1 MESIR
6 RIVTAITVVTKEA
19 WLPFGFNCWQSS
31 RPSSEHIYMNTSNLS
46 SSPLWISKSLLSH
59 WLPAIQI
66 FRLSNLVHIPLF
78 KLLSIS
84 HVHSWYSDLSFRLLV
99 LMLLNVLTILFV
111 FLWVR
116 GPAHSKN
123 GRCHVLV
130 WALPRTVCAFL
141 RLRHDDNI
149 LQQYIDTFLA
159 TSPNF
164 IETAYSCRFEKF
176 RIKRQQKQQIQ
187 MTS

>member
-1 MESIR
+1 
-6 RIVTAITVVTKEA
+6 
-19 WLPFGFNCWQSS
+19 
-31 RPSSEHIYMNTSNLS
+31 MNTGSFLS
-46 SSPLWISKSLLSH
+46 SALWISKSLLSH

-66 FRLSNLVHIPLF
+66 FRLSNLIHIPLF

-99 LMLLNVLTILFV
+99 FDVIECLDNFV
-111 FLWVR
+111 CLSLSSRTSPFQKRSLSCFSV
-116 GPAHSKN
+116 GPPANSVCISKI
-123 GRCHVLV
+123 
-130 WALPRTVCAFL
+130 
-141 RLRHDDNI
+141 LRHDDNI

-159 TSPNF
+159 TSPNV